1 MMVDPYERESLAA
14 AIAGAKSWADLMRR
28 LGLKA
33 GGGQRRRLR
42 TLAEFH
48 GLDTGHFTHRSA
60 RRRYSDEAIASAAA
74 SSTTVREV
82 ALALGARPS
91 TGTLSH
97 IARRMT
103 AAGVDTSHFTGMR
116 RQRIELPFT
125 SEELARAVAASDS
138 LRGAA
143 RVLGLVD
150 DGRSRAA
157 LARALKQEGIDTT
170 HFRNSRPVIPEAELR
185 LAVPSAASYADLMRA
200 LGMEVNDVNHRRL
213 RREVVRI
220 GLDVGHFTR
229 RPWGKSPAAAAKQ
242 VARDTLLLLPEGS
255 ARTKR
260 SRLHRALQEVGV
272 PYACTGCGNPG
283 EWQGRPITLQIDH
296 VNGDWLDNRRENLRY
311 LCPNCH
317 ALTDTWCRKR
327 PPRAD
332 SPPARP

>member
-1 MMVDPYERESLAA
+1 MVDAYGRESLAE
-14 AIAGAKSWADLMRR
+14 AIAVSKSWADLTRR
-28 LGLKA
+28 LGLKVS
-33 GGGQRRRLR
+33 GGQRRKLQAA
-42 TLAEFH
+42 AELH
-48 GLDTGHFTHRSA
+48 GLDTGHFTHQSA
-60 RRRYSDEAIASAAA
+60 RRLYSDEAIASAAA

-82 ALALGARPS
+82 ALTLGARPS

-97 IARRMT
+97 IVRRMT
-103 AAGVDTSHFTGMR
+103 AAGMDTSHFTGMR
-116 RQRIELPFT
+116 RRPTELPFT
-125 SEELARAVAASDS
+125 REELFQATAISES
-138 LRGAA
+138 LRGVA
-143 RVLGLVD
+143 RTLGVAD

-170 HFRNSRPVIPEAELR
+170 HFRNTRRTIPEADLR

-213 RREVVRI
+213 RRLVARI
-220 GLDVGHFTR
+220 GLDVSHFAR
-229 RPWGKSPAAAAKQ
+229 RPRGRRPSATAKP
-242 VARDTLLLLPEGS
+242 VAPDTLVLRPAGS
-255 ARTKR
+255 TRTNR

-272 PYACTGCGNPG
+272 PYSCAGCGNPG

-296 VNGDWLDNRRENLRY
+296 VNGEWLDDRRENLRY

-332 SPPARP
+332 SPPDRP

>member
-1 MMVDPYERESLAA
+1 MVDPYGRESLAEAMA
-14 AIAGAKSWADLMRR
+14 ASKSWADLMRR

-33 GGGQRRRLR
+33 SGGQRRKLQAA
-42 TLAEFH
+42 AELH

-60 RRRYSDEAIASAAA
+60 RRLYSDEAIASAAA
-74 SSTTVREV
+74 SSTSVREV

-97 IARRMT
+97 IVRRMT
-103 AAGVDTSHFTGMR
+103 AAGMDTNHFTGMGR
-116 RQRIELPFT
+116 RHVELPFT
-125 SEELARAVAASDS
+125 REELAQAAAASES

-143 RVLGLVD
+143 RVLGLPD
-150 DGRSRAA
+150 EGRSRAA
-157 LARALKQEGIDTT
+157 LARALKQQGVDTA
-170 HFRNSRPVIPEAELR
+170 HFRNTRPVIPEADLR

-213 RREVVRI
+213 RRQVARI
-220 GLDVGHFTR
+220 GLDVAHFTR
-229 RPWGKSPAAAAKQ
+229 RPWGKQPAATARP
-242 VARDTLLLLPEGS
+242 VAPDTLVLRPEGS
-255 ARTKR
+255 TRSKR

-272 PYACTGCGNPG
+272 PYACAWCGNPG

-296 VNGDWLDNRRENLRY
+296 VNGDWLDDRRENLRY

-332 SPPARP
+332 SRPGRP